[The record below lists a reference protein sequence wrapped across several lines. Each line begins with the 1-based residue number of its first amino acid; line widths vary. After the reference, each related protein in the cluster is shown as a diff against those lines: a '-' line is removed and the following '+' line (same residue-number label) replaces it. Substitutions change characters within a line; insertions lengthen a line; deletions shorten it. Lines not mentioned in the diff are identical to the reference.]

1 MPKLNHIVDTLDE
14 IAEPLREHYAEAD
27 GKFYLQVEGLSPKSI
42 VNEFRENNIQLL
54 KENDTLKATV
64 SAFGDVTPERL
75 QELQRL
81 AENGGTVDEKQI
93 EDMVNERVSKR
104 TKKMS
109 DDYENQLKAERE
121 AKQAAASQLSTLLI
135 DNGATQAAVSAG
147 VRDSA
152 IPDVIMR
159 ARSVFQVKDGKAIPL
174 NGDEIVYG
182 KDGQTP
188 QTMNEWL
195 AERVNDSPH
204 WFKEPAGGGSR
215 HKPGASGANAPT
227 NDGKNQPRGMARMRA
242 ARS

>member
-1 MPKLNHIVDTLDE
+1 MAKLQHVVESLEE
-14 IAEPLREHYAEAD
+14 IAEPLREYYAEAE
-27 GKFYLQVEGLSPKSI
+27 GKYYLQADGLTPKAI

-54 KENDTLKATV
+54 KENDTLKATIEQ
-64 SAFGDVTPERL
+64 FGDMTPERL
-75 QELQRL
+75 KELQAA
-81 AENGGTVDEKQI
+81 AESGGNVDEAQLEKI
-93 EDMVNERVSKR
+93 VNERLSKR
-104 TKKMS
+104 TQKMI
-109 DDYENQLKAERE
+109 DDYEEKLKQERGGRESAE
-121 AKQAAASQLSTLLI
+121 SQLSTLLI

-159 ARSVFQVKDGKAIPL
+159 ARSVFKVKEGKAIPV
-174 NGDEIVYG
+174 NGEEIVYG

-215 HKPGASGANAPT
+215 HKPGASGANAPQE
-227 NDGKNQPRGMARMRA
+227 GNQARGMARMRA